1 MSRMQGK
8 VTVTRRAEA
17 PNPAA
22 DPARVQILLH
32 KTDINFKLR
41 WITLGVLGFI
51 VLWFGPLLIATI
63 VWISGFRRGGTPGPW
78 TETFLWTSLIVI
90 PLLFLFEH
98 ITRGKFFD
106 NTVEGLGDVREFG
119 NYGGAAFHG
128 AYYVRGRLAAGAL
141 ALDVSLWGPRMLL
154 ASFRRI
160 AALSRVKPSDHA
172 PAAHVLATLVRQS
185 EGLPAATVMAQSCP
199 DPDDFSAALAYLCFH
214 EIVGISQDG
223 ARLWV
228 LSDARK
234 KLTAAA

>member
-1 MSRMQGK
+1 MSRMIQGK

-22 DPARVQILLH
+22 DPARVQILLR
-32 KTDINFKLR
+32 KTDSNFKIR

-78 TETFLWTSLIVI
+78 TEVFLRTSLIVI
-90 PLLFLFEH
+90 PLFFLFEH

-106 NTVEGLGDVREFG
+106 NTVDGLGEASD
-119 NYGGAAFHG
+119 YGFYANVYTFH
-128 AYYVRGRLAAGAL
+128 ARGRLAAGAL
-141 ALDVSLWGPRMLL
+141 AIEISLWGPRMLL

-160 AALSRVKPSDHA
+160 AALSRVRPAYHA
-172 PAAHVLATLVRQS
+172 PAAHVLATLMRHN
-185 EGLPAATVMAQSCP
+185 EGLPTAAVMTQSCP

-228 LSDARK
+228 LSDARR